1 VPQDA
6 AGAREP
12 RAARLSERRAV
23 GSQIA
28 KVAWALSE
36 SQRRVHPALVEAL
49 EARAAAVAPQVDT
62 RGIGMLLSG
71 LCKLRAV
78 AKPGRPLAPE
88 LVAACEAA
96 APELG
101 PREITL
107 SLWGLGALPAA
118 VVPSGFVD
126 GLAARASALAPGLNA
141 HELCQAVWKL
151 AQLGAAPQEQV
162 GPWSAAVDQ
171 PLINRWAVSVGWWP
185 MAVGSVL
192 APRAVPPQR
201 THPVLRPSRARPP
214 PPERARARAHRWSAR
229 WTPTSCTSRRSCS
242 PRTFA
247 GSCRNTP
254 SLNPGP
260 LPPESGGAAAG
271 LRAASNP

>member
-162 GPWSAAVDQ
+162 GPWSATVDQ
-171 PLINRWAVSVGWWP
+171 PLINRWVVSVGWWP
-185 MAVGSVL
+185 MAVRSVW

-201 THPVLRPSRARPP
+201 THPVLRLSRARPP
-214 PPERARARAHRWSAR
+214 PPERSRARAHRSSAC
-229 WTPTSCTSRRSCS
+229 WTPTSDTSRRGCKA
-242 PRTFA
+242 RTFA
-247 GSCRNTP
+247 RSCRNAS
-254 SLNPGP
+254 SLNSG
-260 LPPESGGAAAG
+260 LLHPESGGGSGWAA
-271 LRAASNP
+271 RRE